1 MTSKTTPGRRG
12 RPRRASADR
21 AIVEATLGLLAERG
35 FQAATV
41 EAIAERAGVGRH
53 TIYRRW
59 PSKEDLIVDAI
70 GGLTVDLVPTVTSAD
85 LCELLVEHARR
96 LESVLDDPR
105 ISRLLPGLIGE
116 LDRNPRLAAAWAD
129 RVVRPGRRAIVDL
142 LEGAIAAGRLRPGTD
157 PNVVADLVLG
167 PLLIRQ
173 VLGLGPGKTE
183 DGPAALVHAIWN
195 GIAPPDTP

>member
-41 EAIAERAGVGRH
+41 DAIAERAGVGRH

-70 GGLTVDLVPTVTSAD
+70 GGLTIDLVPAATSPD

-116 LDRNPRLAAAWAD
+116 LDRNPQLAAAWAD

-167 PLLIRQ
+167 PLLIRH
-173 VLGLGPGKTE
+173 VIGLGPGQTE

-195 GIAPPDTP
+195 GIAPPDIP